1 MEYFLTIKDT
11 DIFPDSAVEM
21 KEYVVRP
28 TSKGIVIDGDGGIA
42 LLTAR
47 GHGLFPGGGIEMG
60 ETKEE
65 AFIRECN
72 EEIGCNVMITSYLG
86 QFDQYRAQD
95 KKKYE
100 VHFFVAH
107 VIGEKGRP
115 TTTQAG
121 ELACVLTWETKE
133 AIGEILVQQLHT
145 IPLDEYPSQFN
156 CRTHLGVWRKFLEE
170 KNEK

>member
-1 MEYFLTIKDT
+1 MEHFSTVKDA

-21 KEYVVRP
+21 KEYTVRP
-28 TSKGIVIDGDGGIA
+28 TSKGIVMDSNGNIA

-65 AFIRECN
+65 AFIRECR
-72 EEIGCNVMITSYLG
+72 EEIGCDVMITSYLG

-100 VHFFVAH
+100 VHFFVAD
-107 VIGEKGRP
+107 VIGEKGAP
-115 TTTQAG
+115 TSTEAG
-121 ELACVLTWETKE
+121 ELACILTWEKKDAVTD
-133 AIGEILVQQLHT
+133 ILQEQLHT
-145 IPLDEYPSQFN
+145 IPPGEYPSQFN
-156 CRTHLGVWRKFLEE
+156 CRTHLGAWRKFLEVTRE
-170 KNEK
+170 K